1 MAGTLIGE
9 NNSILQFKAKTMKYS
24 ILFLI
29 SFLLGHAAFSQLSIN
44 RNLNLELADRDSI
57 KSALLEE
64 SLSAFLTEA
73 QNGDYSHEY
82 VDSLHLQEYEFF
94 FSKLAGI
101 GKTNKSLFNDP
112 IILKSYTPD
121 GHSYYITVAFSGV
134 KDDRPFIYQITE
146 FKTVPYRDHYRFY
159 CPFQERTANF
169 KRKKIKN
176 VTYHYSGTI
185 DEQKANQFARFKD
198 ELSDLTETPKL
209 PLDYYCFESLDELLK
224 SYGFLYSAR
233 QCNFLCYDLGF
244 TDNGGKIYLPGT
256 NNENYRFGYI
266 GDYLYENL
274 ADPENIYWPFVQGVS
289 TYYGGYGLS
298 YDSMEELKQQFRA
311 ELKKNPTIDFLEEF
325 QKGRKSSINRHFS
338 YYVMSAFLCE
348 ETLKSKSF
356 DEVLKLIYSGQNGEQ
371 FFENLEQVLH
381 INESNFHETIERLIR
396 EG

>member
-1 MAGTLIGE
+1 
-9 NNSILQFKAKTMKYS
+9 MKYR

-29 SFLLGHAAFSQLSIN
+29 SFLLSQAAFSQLSIN

-101 GKTNKSLFNDP
+101 GKNNESLFNDP

-121 GHSYYITVAFSGV
+121 GYSYFMTVAFTGV
-134 KDDRPFIYQITE
+134 KEERPFIYQITE
-146 FKTVPYRDHYRFY
+146 FKTIPYQDHYRFY
-159 CPFQERTANF
+159 CPFEERTANF
-169 KRKKIKN
+169 KAKKIKD

-185 DEQKANQFARFKD
+185 DEQKATQFASFKD
-198 ELSDLTETPKL
+198 DLAELTQTPKL

-244 TDNGGKIYLPGT
+244 TDNGGKIYLTGT

-274 ADPENIYWPFVQGVS
+274 ADTENMYWPFVQGIS

-298 YDSMEELKQQFRA
+298 YDSMEELKEQFRA
-311 ELKKNPTIDFLEEF
+311 ELKKNPSIDFLAEF

-348 ETLKSKSF
+348 ETLKSKGF
-356 DEVLKLIYSGQNGEQ
+356 DGVLQLLYSGQDGEH

-381 INESNFHETIERLIR
+381 INESSFHDTIERLIR